1 MGNGI
6 WSRSFADWLFRNQKI
21 EIFKSPSLKT
31 LSKPNESERD
41 FRIRLQEASREER
54 DQLVE
59 RLGQK
64 YAPKIAAL
72 EERISRAEQ
81 SVAREEEQA
90 KQQKLQTAISFG
102 TTLLGAFLGKKRVSV
117 STLGRATTAVRG
129 VGRTMKESQ
138 DIDRAEET
146 LEVLK
151 NQLAELEAR
160 FQAET
165 EEIATRISSRT
176 EPLETF
182 EIRPKKS
189 NVSVNVLALVWVPY
203 WQDEQG
209 RMKPAWT

>member
-1 MGNGI
+1 M
-6 WSRSFADWLFRNQKI
+6 
-21 EIFKSPSLKT
+21 
-31 LSKPNESERD
+31 
-41 FRIRLQEASREER
+41 
-54 DQLVE
+54 
-59 RLGQK
+59 
-64 YAPKIAAL
+64 
-72 EERISRAEQ
+72 
-81 SVAREEEQA
+81 
-90 KQQKLQTAISFG
+90 
-102 TTLLGAFLGKKRVSV
+102 LGAFLGKKRVSV

-146 LEVLK
+146 LDVLK
-151 NQLAELEAR
+151 NQLAELQAR

>member
-1 MGNGI
+1 V
-6 WSRSFADWLFRNQKI
+6 RF
-21 EIFKSPSLKT
+21 
-31 LSKPNESERD
+31 
-41 FRIRLQEASREER
+41 
-54 DQLVE
+54 
-59 RLGQK
+59 
-64 YAPKIAAL
+64 L
-72 EERISRAEQ
+72 E
-81 SVAREEEQA
+81 
-90 KQQKLQTAISFG
+90 
-102 TTLLGAFLGKKRVSV
+102 KKRIGV
-117 STLGRATTAVRG
+117 STIGRATTAMRG

-165 EEIATRISSRT
+165 EEIATRISSQT

-182 EIRPKKS
+182 EIGPKKS